1 MKISFKVR
9 PKILIFIALVVSIVM
24 ISSAYFELRQNKEEV
39 FHLLTETAH
48 SLSETITTSSI
59 NALNSSNELE
69 NLITERLLNNARM
82 IRVLDSLNL
91 LAMKNL

>member
-24 ISSAYFELRQNKEEV
+24 ILSAYFELRQNKEEV

-48 SLSETITTSSI
+48 SLSET
-59 NALNSSNELE
+59 
-69 NLITERLLNNARM
+69 
-82 IRVLDSLNL
+82 
-91 LAMKNL
+91 